1 MKGVRGVVDGLI
13 DVLVVQH
20 RLRRGVARGG
30 GRGRVLGLNQ
40 LVRGRSLT
48 LLMRFVVIE
57 KDKLAVEQND
67 KGAK

>member
-1 MKGVRGVVDGLI
+1 M
-13 DVLVVQH
+13 
-20 RLRRGVARGG
+20 ARGG